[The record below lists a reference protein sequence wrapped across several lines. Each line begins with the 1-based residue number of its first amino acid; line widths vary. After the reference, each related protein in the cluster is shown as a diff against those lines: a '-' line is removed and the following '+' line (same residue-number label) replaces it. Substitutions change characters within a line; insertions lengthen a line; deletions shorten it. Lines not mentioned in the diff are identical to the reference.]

1 MAHSDDVIPLVSRS
15 PAGIDGLVRRA
26 KLAQNHRRVSF
37 GVLEAFVD
45 IA

>member
-1 MAHSDDVIPLVSRS
+1 MVHSDDVLALVSRA
-15 PAGIDGLVRRA
+15 PAGYDGLVRRA